1 MEQNISEFQK
11 RRRVSV
17 FTAKAEKIDTAKRS
31 KKRYR
36 PACKMLRTAE
46 RKVTRKLQHKVRAA
60 KKRQL
65 RTVVLIE
72 NGRCAALD
80 EIAAHNHDKIVCPG
94 QLPGFCQLISMAVMK
109 RIIFCNDCGNGH
121 KTYLLSKK

>member
-94 QLPGFCQLISMAVMK
+94 QLLAFAS
-109 RIIFCNDCGNGH
+109 
-121 KTYLLSKK
+121 